1 MLPSGVL
8 RRLLFSCLFGSCFRS
23 FFRGLLLRDALGSLC
38 GLAPELRK
46 KVGKT
51 DLYIEDLKI
60 ETGMIHGL
68 VGPNGCGKTTLLK
81 LIMGITAPDSGSID
95 YEGLKPSDITMM
107 SQRPYL
113 MHANVYD
120 NIVYPLKIRG
130 EKIDV
135 TKIDELLDRAGI
147 LEIKD
152 QYAGSLSSGE
162 RQKLSFLRAIV
173 FRPKMIL
180 MDETLSNLDA
190 DSEKLFREMMLERHR
205 EDGSTW
211 LIVSHQWDGMN
222 ELFDKVHHME
232 RGRIV
237 K

>member
-1 MLPSGVL
+1 M
-8 RRLLFSCLFGSCFRS
+8 RIT
-23 FFRGLLLRDALGSLC
+23 
-38 GLAPELRK
+38 ELRK

-60 ETGMIHGL
+60 ENGMIHGL

-81 LIMGITAPDSGSID
+81 VIMGITEPDSGSID

-130 EKIDV
+130 VKPDEA
-135 TKIDELLDRAGI
+135 KIDELLERAGL

-162 RQKLSFLRAIV
+162 RQKLSFIRAIV

-190 DSEKLFREMMLERHR
+190 DSEKLFREMVMERHR

-211 LIVSHQWDGMN
+211 LIVSHQWDEMN
-222 ELFDKVHHME
+222 ELFDIVHHME

>member
-1 MLPSGVL
+1 M
-8 RRLLFSCLFGSCFRS
+8 RIT
-23 FFRGLLLRDALGSLC
+23 
-38 GLAPELRK
+38 ELRK
-46 KVGKT
+46 KIGKT
-51 DLYIEDLKI
+51 DLYIDDLKI
-60 ETGMIHGL
+60 ESGLIHGL

-81 LIMGITAPDSGSID
+81 LIMGITEPDSGHID

-120 NIVYPLKIRG
+120 NIIYPLKIRG
-130 EKIDV
+130 MKIDRNE
-135 TKIDELLDRAGI
+135 IDGLMERTRLLQIR
-147 LEIKD
+147 D

-162 RQKLSFLRAIV
+162 RQKLSFLRAMV

-180 MDETLSNLDA
+180 MDETLSNLDQ
-190 DSEKLFREMMLERHR
+190 DSEKLFKEMIIERHK

-211 LIVSHQWDGMN
+211 LIVSHQWDAMN
-222 ELFDKVHHME
+222 EIFDKVHHME
-232 RGRIV
+232 NGRII

>member
-1 MLPSGVL
+1 M
-8 RRLLFSCLFGSCFRS
+8 RIT
-23 FFRGLLLRDALGSLC
+23 
-38 GLAPELRK
+38 ELRK
-46 KVGKT
+46 KIGKM
-51 DLYIEDLKI
+51 DLYIEDLTI
-60 ETGMIHGL
+60 ESGLIHGL
-68 VGPNGCGKTTLLK
+68 VGPNGCGKTALLK

-95 YEGLKPSDITMM
+95 YEGVKPSDITMM

-130 EKIDV
+130 IKIDQSE
-135 TKIDELLDRAGI
+135 IDALMDRAG
-147 LEIKD
+147 LLQIKD

-180 MDETLSNLDA
+180 MDETLSNLDP
-190 DSEKLFREMMLERHR
+190 DSEKLFKDMILERHKK
-205 EDGSTW
+205 DGSTW
-211 LIVSHQWDGMN
+211 LIVSHQWDEMN

-232 RGRIV
+232 KGRIV
-237 K
+237 

>member
-1 MLPSGVL
+1 M
-8 RRLLFSCLFGSCFRS
+8 RIT
-23 FFRGLLLRDALGSLC
+23 
-38 GLAPELRK
+38 ELRK
-46 KVGKT
+46 RIGKT
-51 DLYIEDLKI
+51 DLYIEDLRI
-60 ETGMIHGL
+60 ESGLIHGL

-81 LIMGITAPDSGSID
+81 LIIGITEPDSGRID
-95 YEGLKPSDITMM
+95 FEGLEPKDITMM

-120 NIVYPLKIRG
+120 NIIYPLKIRG
-130 EKIDV
+130 AKINEKE
-135 TKIDELLDRAGI
+135 IDELLARAGL

-173 FRPKMIL
+173 FRPKLVL
-180 MDETLSNLDA
+180 MDETLSNMDA
-190 DSEKLFREMMLERHR
+190 ESAGLFREMIIERHR

-211 LIVSHQWDGMN
+211 LIVSHQWDAMN

-232 RGRIV
+232 KGRIV
-237 K
+237 G

>member
-1 MLPSGVL
+1 M
-8 RRLLFSCLFGSCFRS
+8 RIT
-23 FFRGLLLRDALGSLC
+23 
-38 GLAPELRK
+38 ELRK

-60 ETGMIHGL
+60 ESGMIHGL

-81 LIMGITAPDSGSID
+81 LIMGIMQPDSGTID
-95 YEGLKPSDITMM
+95 FEGIAPSEMTMM

-113 MHANVYD
+113 MHASVYD

-130 EKIDV
+130 EKTDN
-135 TKIDELLDRAGI
+135 DEIRTLMERAG
-147 LEIKD
+147 LWDLKD

-162 RQKLSFLRAIV
+162 RQKLSFIRAIV
-173 FRPKMIL
+173 FRPKMVL

-190 DSEKLFREMMLERHR
+190 ESEALFREIIMERHCG
-205 EDGSTW
+205 DGSTW
-211 LIVSHQWDGMN
+211 LIVSHQWDEMN
-222 ELFDKVHHME
+222 DLFDKVHHME
-232 RGRIV
+232 KGRIV

>member
-1 MLPSGVL
+1 M
-8 RRLLFSCLFGSCFRS
+8 RIT
-23 FFRGLLLRDALGSLC
+23 
-38 GLAPELRK
+38 ELRK
-46 KVGKT
+46 KIGKT

-60 ETGMIHGL
+60 ESGMIHGL

-81 LIMGITAPDSGSID
+81 LIMGITEPDSGSID
-95 YEGLKPSDITMM
+95 YEGLKPSDITMV

-130 EKIDV
+130 ERPDE
-135 TKIDELLDRAGI
+135 TMIDELLDRAGI

-162 RQKLSFLRAIV
+162 RQKLSFIRAIV

-190 DSEKLFREMMLERHR
+190 DSERLFREMVMERHR

-211 LIVSHQWDGMN
+211 LIVSHQWDEMN

-232 RGRIV
+232 KGRIV
-237 K
+237 E

>member
-1 MLPSGVL
+1 MQE
-8 RRLLFSCLFGSCFRS
+8 RS
-23 FFRGLLLRDALGSLC
+23 RSAMRII
-38 GLAPELRK
+38 ELRK
-46 KVGKT
+46 KIGKT

-60 ETGMIHGL
+60 ESGMIHGL

-81 LIMGITAPDSGSID
+81 LIMGITEPDSGSID
-95 YEGLKPSDITMM
+95 LEGLLPTDITMM

-130 EKIDV
+130 QQIDAKKIDGLLERV
-135 TKIDELLDRAGI
+135 GLLD
-147 LEIKD
+147 IKD

-180 MDETLSNLDA
+180 MDETLSNLDQE
-190 DSEKLFREMMLERHR
+190 SEALFKEMILERHR

-211 LIVSHQWDGMN
+211 LIVSHQWDEMN

-237 K
+237 EK

>member
-1 MLPSGVL
+1 M
-8 RRLLFSCLFGSCFRS
+8 RII
-23 FFRGLLLRDALGSLC
+23 
-38 GLAPELRK
+38 ELRK
-46 KVGKT
+46 KVGKM

-60 ETGMIHGL
+60 ESGMIHGL

-81 LIMGITAPDSGSID
+81 LIMGIAEPDSGSID
-95 YEGLKPSDITMM
+95 YEGLRPCDITMM

-120 NIVYPLKIRG
+120 NVIYPLKIRR
-130 EKIDV
+130 ESIDK
-135 TKIDELLDRAGI
+135 TKINELLERAGL

-162 RQKLSFLRAIV
+162 RQKLSFIRGMV
-173 FRPKMIL
+173 FRPKLIL
-180 MDETLSNLDA
+180 MDETLSNLDS
-190 DSEKLFREMMLERHR
+190 DSEKLFKEMVIEQHR

-211 LIVSHQWDGMN
+211 LIVSHQWDDMN

-232 RGRIV
+232 KGRIL

>member
-1 MLPSGVL
+1 M
-8 RRLLFSCLFGSCFRS
+8 RIT
-23 FFRGLLLRDALGSLC
+23 
-38 GLAPELRK
+38 ELRK
-46 KVGKT
+46 TVGKT

-60 ETGMIHGL
+60 ESGRIHGL

-81 LIMGITAPDSGSID
+81 LIMGTVEPDSGSID
-95 YEGLKPSDITMM
+95 FEGLKPSDITMM

-113 MHANVYD
+113 MHKNVYD
-120 NIVYPLKIRG
+120 NILYPLKIRG
-130 EKIDV
+130 S
-135 TKIDELLDRAGI
+135 KIDEKEINGLLERTGL

-162 RQKLSFLRAIV
+162 RQKLSFVRAIV

-190 DSEKLFREMMLERHR
+190 DSGKLFREMILERHR

-211 LIVSHQWDGMN
+211 LIVSHQWDEMN
-222 ELFDKVHHME
+222 DLFDEVHHME
-232 RGRIV
+232 KGRIV

>member
-1 MLPSGVL
+1 M
-8 RRLLFSCLFGSCFRS
+8 RITE
-23 FFRGLLLRDALGSLC
+23 LC
-38 GLAPELRK
+38 KR
-46 KVGKT
+46 VGKT
-51 DLYIEDLKI
+51 DLYVEDLKI
-60 ETGMIHGL
+60 ESGMIHGL

-95 YEGLKPSDITMM
+95 YEGLRPSDITMM

-113 MHANVYD
+113 MHASVYD

-130 EKIDV
+130 EKIDAA
-135 TKIDELLDRAGI
+135 KIDELLERAGI
-147 LEIKD
+147 LEIRD

-190 DSEKLFREMMLERHR
+190 DSEKLFREMVLERHR

-211 LIVSHQWDGMN
+211 LIVSHQWDEMN

-232 RGRIV
+232 KGRIV

>member
-1 MLPSGVL
+1 M
-8 RRLLFSCLFGSCFRS
+8 RIT
-23 FFRGLLLRDALGSLC
+23 
-38 GLAPELRK
+38 ELRK

-51 DLYIEDLKI
+51 DLYVEDLKI
-60 ETGMIHGL
+60 ESGMIHGL

-81 LIMGITAPDSGSID
+81 IIMGITEPDSGSID

-120 NIVYPLKIRG
+120 NIIYPLKIRG
-130 EKIDV
+130 MKIDRNE
-135 TKIDELLDRAGI
+135 IDGLMERTGLLQIR
-147 LEIKD
+147 D

-162 RQKLSFLRAIV
+162 RQKLSFLRAMV

-180 MDETLSNLDA
+180 MDETLSNLDQ
-190 DSEKLFREMMLERHR
+190 DSEELFKEIIRERHD

-211 LIVSHQWDGMN
+211 LIVSHQWDAMN
-222 ELFDKVHHME
+222 ELFDKVHHMNK
-232 RGRIV
+232 GRIV
-237 K
+237 

>member
-1 MLPSGVL
+1 MSERSRSGM
-8 RRLLFSCLFGSCFRS
+8 RIT
-23 FFRGLLLRDALGSLC
+23 
-38 GLAPELRK
+38 ELRK

-51 DLYIEDLKI
+51 DLYIKDLKI
-60 ETGMIHGL
+60 ESGMIHGL

-81 LIMGITAPDSGSID
+81 LIMGITEPDSGVID
-95 YEGLKPSDITMM
+95 LEGLRPSDMTMM

-113 MHANVYD
+113 MHASVYD

-130 EKIDV
+130 ESIDAASLN
-135 TKIDELLDRAGI
+135 DM
-147 LEIKD
+147 LERTGLMDIKD

-180 MDETLSNLDA
+180 MDETLSNLDT
-190 DSEKLFREMMLERHR
+190 DSEKLFREMIIERQR

-211 LIVSHQWDGMN
+211 LIVSHQWDAMN
-222 ELFDKVHHME
+222 ELFGKVHHME
-232 RGRIV
+232 NGRIV
-237 K
+237 R

>member
-1 MLPSGVL
+1 M
-8 RRLLFSCLFGSCFRS
+8 RIT
-23 FFRGLLLRDALGSLC
+23 
-38 GLAPELRK
+38 ELRK

-60 ETGMIHGL
+60 ESGMIHGL

-81 LIMGITAPDSGSID
+81 LIMGITEPDSGTVD
-95 YEGLKPSDITMM
+95 LEGLEPTDITMM

-120 NIVYPLKIRG
+120 NIVYPLKIMG

-135 TKIDELLDRAGI
+135 KKIDELLERVGLLD
-147 LEIKD
+147 IKD

-173 FRPKMIL
+173 FKPKMIL
-180 MDETLSNLDA
+180 MDETLSNLDQE
-190 DSEKLFREMMLERHR
+190 SEALFKEMILERHR

-211 LIVSHQWDGMN
+211 LIVSHQWDEMN
-222 ELFDKVHHME
+222 DLFDRVHHME
-232 RGRIV
+232 KGRIV
-237 K
+237 EK

>member
-1 MLPSGVL
+1 M
-8 RRLLFSCLFGSCFRS
+8 RIT
-23 FFRGLLLRDALGSLC
+23 
-38 GLAPELRK
+38 ELRK

-51 DLYIEDLKI
+51 DLYIKDLKI
-60 ETGMIHGL
+60 ESGMIHGL

-81 LIMGITAPDSGSID
+81 LIMGITEPDSGVID
-95 YEGLKPSDITMM
+95 LEGLTPSDMTMM

-113 MHANVYD
+113 MHASVYD

-130 EKIDV
+130 ESIDAASLN
-135 TKIDELLDRAGI
+135 DM
-147 LEIKD
+147 LERTGLMDIKD

-180 MDETLSNLDA
+180 MDETLSNLDT
-190 DSEKLFREMMLERHR
+190 DSEKLFREMIIERQR

-211 LIVSHQWDGMN
+211 LIVSHQWDAMN
-222 ELFDKVHHME
+222 ELFGKVHHME
-232 RGRIV
+232 NGRIV
-237 K
+237 E

>member
-1 MLPSGVL
+1 M
-8 RRLLFSCLFGSCFRS
+8 RIT
-23 FFRGLLLRDALGSLC
+23 
-38 GLAPELRK
+38 ELRK

-60 ETGMIHGL
+60 ESGMIHGL

-81 LIMGITAPDSGSID
+81 LIMGITEPDSGTVD
-95 YEGLKPSDITMM
+95 LEGLEPTDITMM

-135 TKIDELLDRAGI
+135 KKIDELLERVGL

-173 FRPKMIL
+173 FKPKMIL
-180 MDETLSNLDA
+180 MDETLSNLDQE
-190 DSEKLFREMMLERHR
+190 SEALFKEMILERHR

-211 LIVSHQWDGMN
+211 LIVSHQWDKMN
-222 ELFDKVHHME
+222 DLFDKVHHME
-232 RGRIV
+232 KGRIV
-237 K
+237 EK

>member
-1 MLPSGVL
+1 M
-8 RRLLFSCLFGSCFRS
+8 RIT
-23 FFRGLLLRDALGSLC
+23 
-38 GLAPELRK
+38 ELRK

-51 DLYIEDLKI
+51 DLYIKDLKI
-60 ETGMIHGL
+60 ESGMIHGL

-81 LIMGITAPDSGSID
+81 LIMGITEPDSGVID
-95 YEGLKPSDITMM
+95 LEGLRPSDMTMM

-113 MHANVYD
+113 MHASVYD

-130 EKIDV
+130 ESIDAASLN
-135 TKIDELLDRAGI
+135 DM
-147 LEIKD
+147 LERTGLMDIKD

-180 MDETLSNLDA
+180 MDETLSNLDT
-190 DSEKLFREMMLERHR
+190 DSEKLFREMIIERQR

-211 LIVSHQWDGMN
+211 LIVSHQWDAMN
-222 ELFDKVHHME
+222 ELFGKVHHME
-232 RGRIV
+232 NGRIV
-237 K
+237 E

>member
-1 MLPSGVL
+1 M
-8 RRLLFSCLFGSCFRS
+8 RIT
-23 FFRGLLLRDALGSLC
+23 
-38 GLAPELRK
+38 ELRK
-46 KVGKT
+46 KIGKT

-60 ETGMIHGL
+60 ESGMIHGL

-81 LIMGITAPDSGSID
+81 LIMGIVEPDSGNVD
-95 YEGLKPSDITMM
+95 YEGLNPSDITMM

-130 EKIDV
+130 VKID
-135 TKIDELLDRAGI
+135 TAEIDRLLGRAGL

-162 RQKLSFLRAIV
+162 RQKLSFIRAIV

-180 MDETLSNLDA
+180 MDETLSNLDSE
-190 DSEKLFREMMLERHR
+190 SEKLFREMVIERHR

-211 LIVSHQWDGMN
+211 LIVSHQWDEMN

-232 RGRIV
+232 KGRLV
-237 K
+237 R

>member
-1 MLPSGVL
+1 MKIT
-8 RRLLFSCLFGSCFRS
+8 
-23 FFRGLLLRDALGSLC
+23 
-38 GLAPELRK
+38 ELRK
-46 KVGKT
+46 KIGKM
-51 DLYIEDLKI
+51 DLYIEDLTI
-60 ETGMIHGL
+60 ESGLIHGL
-68 VGPNGCGKTTLLK
+68 VGPNGCGKTALLK

-95 YEGLKPSDITMM
+95 YEGVKPSDITMM

-130 EKIDV
+130 IKIDQSE
-135 TKIDELLDRAGI
+135 IDALMDRAG
-147 LEIKD
+147 LLQIKD

-180 MDETLSNLDA
+180 MDETLSNLDP
-190 DSEKLFREMMLERHR
+190 DSEKLFKDMILERHKK
-205 EDGSTW
+205 DGSTW
-211 LIVSHQWDGMN
+211 LIVSHQWDEMN

-232 RGRIV
+232 KGRIV
-237 K
+237 

>member
-1 MLPSGVL
+1 M
-8 RRLLFSCLFGSCFRS
+8 RIT
-23 FFRGLLLRDALGSLC
+23 
-38 GLAPELRK
+38 ELRK
-46 KVGKT
+46 IVGKT

-60 ETGMIHGL
+60 ESGMIHGL

-81 LIMGITAPDSGSID
+81 MIMGITEPDSGRID
-95 YEGLKPSDITMM
+95 YEGLEPTDITMM

-120 NIVYPLKIRG
+120 NIVYPLKIMG

-135 TKIDELLDRAGI
+135 KKIDELLERVGLLD
-147 LEIKD
+147 IKD

-173 FRPKMIL
+173 FKPKMIL
-180 MDETLSNLDA
+180 MDETMSNLDQE
-190 DSEKLFREMMLERHR
+190 SEALFKEMILERHR

-211 LIVSHQWDGMN
+211 LIVSHQWDEMN
-222 ELFDKVHHME
+222 DLFDRVHHME
-232 RGRIV
+232 KGRIV
-237 K
+237 EK